1 MSTIWTFKNIEN
13 KHTLY
18 RGEDCMKKFCNS
30 SREHATD
37 IINFEK
43 KNVTVNKRRTKIT
56 SRRKS
61 ILYLWE
67 KIPKKVC

>member
-18 RGEDCMKKFCNS
+18 HGEDCMKKFCNS